1 MSLVGSSSGAITGA
15 SARTGLAGNDGTGG
29 VLVALA
35 TVTGK
40 GFGAVVQ
47 AASQHS
53 AVAANANLKHR
64 MFKLGVNAGSN
75 QL

>member
-1 MSLVGSSSGAITGA
+1 M
-15 SARTGLAGNDGTGG
+15 GLAGNDRAG
-29 VLVALA
+29 VVIVALV
-35 TVTGK
+35 TVAGK
-40 GFGAVVQ
+40 GLGAVVQ